1 MIIEE
6 RDDEVWAE
14 IFWDDLA
21 FQTQKELAHLMGDN
35 GNFDV
40 FPIATIN
47 ISPEK
52 D

>member
-1 MIIEE
+1 MMIEE

-14 IFWDDLA
+14 IFFDDLTDK
-21 FQTQKELAHLMGDN
+21 TQAELLHLMGEN

-47 ISPEK
+47 VTPEN